1 MTFAAWPI
9 AAGVAAV
16 AVPLLLILYFLKL
29 RRREVEVSTTLLWR
43 QAVRDLQANAPF
55 QKLRRNL
62 LLFLQLLAL
71 AAGLLALAQPEWRTG
86 AAPGGK
92 VVILI
97 DRSASMATT
106 DGGATGGAGGQP
118 AGEPGT
124 TTASGGGETRLARAK
139 REAKDLVRSLRDA
152 TMLDRLFGGGD
163 SAGGAGDGSGG
174 GGGGGDQAMVIAFD
188 AGAETLQPFTSD
200 KAALLAAIDAIAP
213 TDAGTNLAEAARLAG
228 AHAAP
233 VLIEGKGLVQTPG
246 APMHVWTDGRIADL
260 SQVRVNA
267 ETPVVYHAVGEAAT
281 PNVGIVSMRASRS
294 YDEPSKVSVFVGLQ
308 STDRAPR
315 SVDVE
320 LSVSRVVAGVR
331 EAKIPGAEASEGAP
345 GANAPG
351 SPSTAGVVFTLDRS
365 SGATI
370 GARLVSGDAL
380 AADDAAWIAL
390 PPAMRS
396 SVALVTKGSLYL
408 QAALE
413 GLSLSSLALM
423 TPDQYLALARAD
435 GGEGLSAYDAVVFDG
450 WAPSPSE
457 VPESGRRGRW
467 LTLGV
472 APAVDGLGPSDAG
485 AAGEGSVIV
494 DWERSHPALRHAGLE
509 GLYIARSR
517 ALAVTGAAKTLARS
531 DEGPVIAEVRTKG
544 VSAIAVA
551 FDPGEST
558 WPLDPGFV
566 LFLADALAYLT
577 RDAGAPLESLRT
589 GEVVSVRLPVG
600 AAGATARGPHSAEAA
615 LAVGADGSAAFG
627 PARRAGLYTLRW
639 TGAGAPGDAEIGGAH
654 ERVIAVNLL
663 SPDESDVGAVA
674 SLPMATRT
682 VAAQGGGGAPTRRAL
697 WPVAAA
703 LALALLML
711 EWWVYNRRVR
721 V

>member
-106 DGGATGGAGGQP
+106 DGGAAGAGGQP
-118 AGEPGT
+118 ADEPV
-124 TTASGGGETRLARAK
+124 ASGASEGSETRLARAK

-152 TMLDRLFGGGD
+152 TMLDRLFGGG
-163 SAGGAGDGSGG
+163 GAAGSGG
-174 GGGGGDQAMVIAFD
+174 DDGSGGGGGDQAMVIAFD
-188 AGAETLQPFTSD
+188 AGAETLQPFTSE
-200 KAALLAAIDAIAP
+200 KAALLAAIDAIVP

-233 VLIEGKGLVQTPG
+233 VLIEGKGLVQAPG

-267 ETPVVYHAVGEAAT
+267 ETPVVYHAVGEAST

-320 LSVSRVVAGVR
+320 LSVSGVVAGVR
-331 EAKIPGAEASEGAP
+331 EAKIPGAEPGQGAP
-345 GANAPG
+345 GASAPG
-351 SPSTAGVVFTLDRS
+351 TPSTAGVVFTLDRS

-380 AADDAAWIAL
+380 AADDAAWVAL

-435 GGEGLSAYDAVVFDG
+435 GGEGLNAYDAVVFDG
-450 WAPSPSE
+450 WAPSPTE
-457 VPESGRRGRW
+457 VPEGGRRGRW

-472 APAVDGLGPSDAG
+472 VPSVEGLAASDAG
-485 AAGEGSVIV
+485 ATSEGSVIV
-494 DWERSHPALRHAGLE
+494 DWERPHPALRHAGLE
-509 GLYIARSR
+509 GLYIARSK

-531 DEGPVIAEVRTKG
+531 DAGPVIAEARTKG
-544 VSAIAVA
+544 VSVIAVA

-577 RDAGAPLESLRT
+577 RDSGAPLESLRT

-600 AAGATARGPHSAEAA
+600 AAGATARGPDGAEAA

-639 TGAGAPGDAEIGGAH
+639 TGAGAPGDAEVGGAH
-654 ERVIAVNLL
+654 ERVVAVNLL